1 MIRSAG
7 IVLICFSIMIWAG
20 AAAASDHSDINEL
33 LDRFEKA
40 IAGDDTSA
48 MEKCLVRKGFV
59 QIYDYSPRG
68 VQIYGIDGIINQDWL
83 KSNRYVKFEN
93 RQITVDGNIAY
104 VRCTENSLHNSGSNP
119 HYKDTL
125 ILVKQERKWL
135 IAVMSGRQLDF

>member
-1 MIRSAG
+1 MRRLAG
-7 IVLICFSIMIWAG
+7 IVLICVSILTWVGVSAG
-20 AAAASDHSDINEL
+20 SDHSDINEM

-40 IAGDDTSA
+40 IANDDTAA
-48 MEKCLVRKGFV
+48 MEKCLTRKGFV

-83 KSNRYVKFEN
+83 RSNRFVKFEN

-119 HYKDTL
+119 HYKDML
-125 ILVKQERKWL
+125 ILVRQERKWV